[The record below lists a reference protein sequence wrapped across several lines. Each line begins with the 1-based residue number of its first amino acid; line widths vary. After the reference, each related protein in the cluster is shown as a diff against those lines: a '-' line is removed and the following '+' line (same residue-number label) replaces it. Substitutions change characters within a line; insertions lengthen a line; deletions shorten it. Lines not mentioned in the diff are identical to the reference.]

1 MRIEESDPGIG
12 GLAPNPPFRMDGAY
26 RLQDSGAQRN
36 RGTVTQA
43 PPAATSVPR
52 AHSPTLADRSSKC

>member
-12 GLAPNPPFRMDGAY
+12 GLDVLIRHSTWMEHT
-26 RLQDSGAQRN
+26 AQRN

-52 AHSPTLADRSSKC
+52 AHSPTLADRSSKF

>member
-12 GLAPNPPFRMDGAY
+12 GLVLIRHSAWMEH
-26 RLQDSGAQRN
+26 SAQRN

-52 AHSPTLADRSSKC
+52 AHSPTLADRSSKF